1 MTISRIY
8 TNDQAE
14 RARSG
19 KSGEYV
25 IIELKNT
32 VSLTPDFGPDR
43 QKDDNGSADE
53 KAGQDNGGPV
63 GGIVAG
69 NKPQREENPSPYNVT
84 VHQLKAIKTVKGKSI
99 LDTGS
104 MTETSHLTLIA
115 DDFKQFVYKD
125 PKTGVALRYNIYIP
139 KNYNTN
145 TKYPLVLFMHDASG
159 ANQVDNYTLLQG
171 NGATVWAS
179 PKEQAKHPCI
189 VVAPQYDEIVVDD
202 NFTATSSAETALKLW
217 SSVGTKTASAK
228 WPLDTTRAARVQEV
242 DSLRNTPA
250 TIRYSQLQGGW
261 HNGTWRVAY
270 TFEGIRDWLFQQ
282 VK

>member
-1 MTISRIY
+1 
-8 TNDQAE
+8 
-14 RARSG
+14 
-19 KSGEYV
+19 
-25 IIELKNT
+25 
-32 VSLTPDFGPDR
+32 
-43 QKDDNGSADE
+43 
-53 KAGQDNGGPV
+53 
-63 GGIVAG
+63 
-69 NKPQREENPSPYNVT
+69 
-84 VHQLKAIKTVKGKSI
+84 
-99 LDTGS
+99 

-217 SSVGTKTASAK
+217 SSLGAKTASAK